1 MALVTTKVT
10 WLQWL
15 LEDFDVSVSMSTS
28 LLSVVQGLLV
38 LLVVR

>member
-1 MALVTTKVT
+1 MALVTTEVT

-15 LEDFDVSVSMSTS
+15 LEDFVVSASMSTS

>member
-1 MALVTTKVT
+1 MALVTTEVT

>member
-1 MALVTTKVT
+1 VTTEVT

-15 LEDFDVSVSMSTS
+15 LEDFVVSVSMSTS